1 MPVVY
6 IFIFSFKAVLSE
18 SLPEHRDKKEF
29 LSNIQEQSQQRH
41 QEAHNVTDPYTQIT
55 FYLFT
60 RYSQLLM
67 NRVTRGTL
75 PVANSIMRD

>member
-6 IFIFSFKAVLSE
+6 MFIFSFKAALSE
-18 SLPEHRDKKEF
+18 SLPERADKKEF
-29 LSNIQEQSQQRH
+29 LSTIQEQQLQRQ

-60 RYSQLLM
+60 RYLATF
-67 NRVTRGTL
+67 NE
-75 PVANSIMRD
+75 